1 MMLVPV
7 RGLGIAF
14 FCACVATACA
24 SDAGPKPPVPPTRGT
39 GMAGASGTGGGQAGA
54 SGAGGSP
61 SGTGG
66 AAPGTGG
73 AAPVGGQGGAAG
85 MGGPVP
91 DGGPRP
97 PGTVPISL
105 AGQIPILP
113 SGVPPII
120 PPDCP
125 GDPTAGWTEYADTFR
140 VEHPFDLP
148 VTDRFSIE
156 NNIYNFWVMSTDQP
170 LAMGNTT
177 APRTEARWSNFTNTQ
192 PHMWE
197 ADMMFETPSDHV
209 TIMQV
214 HTTTDGAG
222 PVYLRVDQGAIHPL
236 NLPNFVTGL
245 NDKWFNLKVAF
256 DPTTLQTTIWIN
268 NCQKLQGVIG
278 PRGNSIFY
286 FKNGTYT
293 CPGTICKDHYKNMHL
308 YQQ

>member
-1 MMLVPV
+1 MMLVPIP
-7 RGLGIAF
+7 RMTLL
-14 FCACVATACA
+14 CACIATACT
-24 SDAGPKPPVPPTRGT
+24 SDGGGKKPPVPPTMGT
-39 GMAGASGTGGGQAGA
+39 GMAGASGTGGQAGA
-54 SGAGGSP
+54 SGGGGMTPAGGQ
-61 SGTGG
+61 SGN
-66 AAPGTGG
+66 
-73 AAPVGGQGGAAG
+73 
-85 MGGPVP
+85 GPAP
-91 DGGPRP
+91 DGGRPRP
-97 PGTVPISL
+97 PTTVPTNL
-105 AGQIPILP
+105 GGQIPILP

-125 GDPTAGWTEYADTFR
+125 EDPTVGWTEYADTFR

-156 NNIYNFWVMSTDQP
+156 NNIYTFWVMSTDQP

-177 APRTEARWSNFTNTQ
+177 APRTEARWSNFSNTR

-214 HTTTDGAG
+214 HTTTTGAG

-245 NDKWFNLKVAF
+245 TDKWFNLKVAF
-256 DPTTLQTTIWIN
+256 DPTTLETTIWIN

-286 FKNGTYT
+286 FKNGAYT

-308 YQQ
+308 YEK